1 MPFATVTLASAGFDV
16 PTLNAEDFEG
26 TRHAAYR
33 SYTHASG
40 ADTGEVDLLK
50 LPAGRIKVYSIASH
64 VQTSQFAAGALMDIG
79 TRAYTHEDGTDV
91 AEDPDR
97 FALDLA
103 AGAAA
108 IDEFLPLPNTGAGV
122 SELNSQNGI
131 TVFATIDTGNIEDG
145 DTIDLVVEY
154 SKIA

>member
-26 TRHAAYR
+26 TRHSAYR

-64 VQTSQFAAGALMDIG
+64 IQTSQFAAGALLDIG

-91 AEDPDR
+91 VEDPDR

-103 AGAAA
+103 KAQVPCC
-108 IDEFLPLPNTGAGV
+108 PLKLLFRLQWPSLMVKTKQAYLMFVLALAPG
-122 SELNSQNGI
+122 SM
-131 TVFATIDTGNIEDG
+131 
-145 DTIDLVVEY
+145 LVWD
-154 SKIA
+154 IQ